1 RLQRHAK
8 SLGVE
13 QEVRSAGDEAM
24 KKLVIEIHPME
35 FGWCATYPSYDYAPD
50 SNCQMGYGP
59 SPEDAAVD
67 LIELGKV
74 EFEE

>member
-1 RLQRHAK
+1 M
-8 SLGVE
+8 E
-13 QEVRSAGDEAM
+13 QEIQPAWDEAV

-35 FGWCATYPSYDYAPD
+35 LGWCATYPSYDGAPD
-50 SNCQMGYGP
+50 SNCRMGYGP

>member
-1 RLQRHAK
+1 M
-8 SLGVE
+8 E
-13 QEVRSAGDEAM
+13 QEVRSARDEAV

-35 FGWCATYPSYDYAPD
+35 LGWCATYPSYDGASD
-50 SNCQMGYGP
+50 SNCPMGYGP

>member
-1 RLQRHAK
+1 
-8 SLGVE
+8 
-13 QEVRSAGDEAM
+13 M

-35 FGWCATYPSYDYAPD
+35 FGWCATYPSYDGAPD
-50 SNCQMGYGP
+50 SNCPMGYGP
-59 SPEDAAVD
+59 SPQDAAVD